1 MRGITR
7 ICTAAL
13 AALALGA
20 PLALAG
26 GAGKPIIVTQAP
38 NGISDHSAKLRA
50 NIDPHG
56 EDTTYH
62 FELGTDTSYG
72 SVTPDGT
79 LKKGEPATDV
89 SSTVDGLTV
98 NTTYHFRVV
107 AKNNKGTTTGP
118 DQAFTTVGTPPD
130 PGTTPPPDTGTPA
143 PDGTPT
149 VVGTTPTPE
158 PALGRTVVA
167 GTTNGTVLVREW
179 GSSRWVPL
187 TDIDSMPVNS
197 VVDASHGTVALTT
210 ARGAGVSQ
218 TATFHGGMF
227 QVRQSASGNG
237 MTNLV
242 LRGGSF
248 ASCPRTTARS
258 SRLAVASK
266 ARKVRKLWSKDHNGR
281 FRTYGRSSI
290 ATVRGT
296 SWYTEDRCD
305 GTLTRVR
312 SGKVLVRNRRTGRTK
327 LVTRG
332 HSFLARAGR

>member
-7 ICTAAL
+7 TFTV
-13 AALALGA
+13 ALALVGLSA

-26 GAGKPIIVTQAP
+26 SAGKPIVVTQAP
-38 NGISDHSAKLRA
+38 NGVSDHSAKLRA
-50 NIDPHG
+50 NIDQHG

-62 FELGTDTSYG
+62 FELGTDTNYG

-79 LKKGEPATDV
+79 LKKDVKATDV
-89 SSTVDGLTV
+89 SSTVTGLTV

-107 AKNNKGTTTGP
+107 ATNNKGTTTGP

-130 PGTTPPPDTGTPA
+130 PGTTPPPPSDPTDPGATP
-143 PDGTPT
+143 PI
-149 VVGTTPTPE
+149 VGTAPTPE

-167 GTTNGTVLVREW
+167 GATSGTVLVREW
-179 GSSRWVPL
+179 GSSRWVRL
-187 TDIDSMPVNS
+187 TDADSMPVNS
-197 VVDASHGTVALTT
+197 VVDATHGAVALTT

-218 TATFHGGMF
+218 TATFHGGTF
-227 QVRQSASGNG
+227 QVRQSRFGNG
-237 MTNLV
+237 MTDLV

-266 ARKVRKLWSKDHNGR
+266 ARKVRKLWSSDHNGR

-305 GTLTRVR
+305 GTLTRVS

-332 HSFLARAGR
+332 HSYLARAGR

>member
-1 MRGITR
+1 MT
-7 ICTAAL
+7 
-13 AALALGA
+13 
-20 PLALAG
+20 
-26 GAGKPIIVTQAP
+26 TQSP

-50 NIDPHG
+50 NIDPNG
-56 EDTTYH
+56 EDTTYY
-62 FELGTDTSYG
+62 FELGTTDTYG
-72 SVTPDGT
+72 SVTPAGT
-79 LKKGEPATDV
+79 LKKDEKATDV
-89 SSTVDGLTV
+89 SSTVTGLTSAS
-98 NTTYHFRVV
+98 TYHYRVV
-107 AKNNKGTTTGP
+107 ATNKKGTTYGP
-118 DQAFTTVGTPPD
+118 DQSFTTTGTTPTPAPPSDGTPPSD
-130 PGTTPPPDTGTPA
+130 TPTGPGTTP
-143 PDGTPT
+143 DGTPPI
-149 VVGTTPTPE
+149 VGTAPTPE

-167 GTTNGTVLVREW
+167 GVTSGTVLVREW

-187 TDIDSMPVNS
+187 TDADSMPVNS

-218 TATFHGGMF
+218 TATFHGGTF
-227 QVRQSASGNG
+227 QVRQSRSGNG
-237 MTNLV
+237 MTDLV

-248 ASCPRTTARS
+248 ASCPRATARS

-305 GTLTRVR
+305 GTLTRVS